1 MSYWNEAEIEP
12 TTKPC
17 VKSLEEFRNVLDFFK
32 GGSFRIGTGRIVW
45 QLVSGQFYHHAGW
58 NPETKKTYPAGV
70 VFLQRRNEKGEV
82 VRTTTH
88 LNRLR
93 FAAGEDAMAR

>member
-1 MSYWNEAEIEP
+1 MSYWNESEIQP
-12 TTKPC
+12 TNKPC
-17 VKSLEEFRNVLDFFK
+17 VENAEEFRNVLDFFK

-45 QLVSGQFYHHAGW
+45 QLVSGQFCRHAGW
-58 NPETKKTYPAGV
+58 DLETKKTFPAGV

-88 LNRLR
+88 LHRLR